1 MPRGVQVRPLLP
13 APEKGKSEQDFP
25 FSGAAP
31 VARDDPLRS
40 NAIGASPPLSRSPHA
55 DLKAGSDLDRPSAP
69 QRQKK
74 AAPFRLPGLRKSI
87 ATREKRVTI
96 KHCRE
101 DSNPQLPSSFPKRS
115 SHWGAP
121 FRLCGGRIRRSQ
133 LRSASG
139 VTVSAPKAPHPLAP
153 SSFPNREPHDGLPI
167 RFI

>member
-40 NAIGASPPLSRSPHA
+40 NAKGASPPLSRSPHA
-55 DLKAGSDLDRPSAP
+55 DLKAGSDLDRPSVP

-87 ATREKRVTI
+87 ATREKRATI
-96 KHCRE
+96 KACRE
-101 DSNPQLPSSFPKRS
+101 DFTSAASFFLSKSEVSRGTSDLVTGDGSDLEEGDSKGVSLFWCGWQSCTSPKI
-115 SHWGAP
+115 
-121 FRLCGGRIRRSQ
+121 L
-133 LRSASG
+133 L
-139 VTVSAPKAPHPLAP
+139 KL
-153 SSFPNREPHDGLPI
+153 D
-167 RFI
+167 